1 MGRWG
6 FGTAICRG
14 LMRLTLHVADVRPAI
29 IGLRRTRRLSLPSRD
44 LRASTQREDEQHSR
58 EPHMPVHCATTGSIR
73 LGSLFLTLAASGL
86 TGPQVIRCPEGV
98 ADHSITSSARSSM
111 VGGTVRPSA
120 LAVLRLMISAYFVGC

>member
-29 IGLRRTRRLSLPSRD
+29 IGLRRTRRLSMRSRD
-44 LRASTQREDEQHSR
+44 LRASTQCEDEEHSH

-73 LGSLFLTLAASGL
+73 LGSLFLTLAARGL
-86 TGPQVIRCPEGV
+86 TGLKVIRCPEGV
-98 ADHSITSSARSSM
+98 ADHSITSSARARIE
-111 VGGTVRPSA
+111 GGIVRPSV
-120 LAVLRLMISAYFVGC
+120 LAICRLTANS